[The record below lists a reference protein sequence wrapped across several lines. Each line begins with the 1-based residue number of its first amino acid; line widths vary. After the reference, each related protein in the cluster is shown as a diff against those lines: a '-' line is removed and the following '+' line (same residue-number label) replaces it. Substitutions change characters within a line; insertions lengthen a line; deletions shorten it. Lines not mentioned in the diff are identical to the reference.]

1 MLTPA
6 IPRNAPTRPPSPLA
20 ATITTLRRDHGD
32 IAQFTRSIAEACTSG
47 VDLDWSGWFAGHPA
61 SVVEL
66 PTYAFQ
72 RDHFWLVPAP
82 ASSDQIPAAT
92 EDDRPSCYRAA
103 WVPTGFNGTPAL
115 NGSYLILVPD
125 SLPDHPAVAMV
136 EHAVTTHGATAH
148 VHRVDPLAERAA
160 LAEQL
165 TSLSTAHE
173 PTAIISLLAL
183 DTTAHPGYPAIPSGL
198 AATITLAQAHADTHP
213 AGADAATPPLWC
225 LTQGA
230 VATSA
235 ADPLPHPLQAM
246 AWGAGPGRPP
256 CSIHVCGAA

>member
-1 MLTPA
+1 MHEIFDDDADTD
-6 IPRNAPTRPPSPLA
+6 A
-20 ATITTLRRDHGD
+20 AAVTTLRRDHGD
-32 IAQFTRSIAEACTSG
+32 IAQFTRSIAEASTSG
-47 VDLDWSGWFAGHPA
+47 VDLDWSGSFAGHPA

-72 RDHFWLVPAP
+72 RDHFWPRRRQPAAIRSRQQRKTIVRAVIAPPGFRP
-82 ASSDQIPAAT
+82 AST
-92 EDDRPSCYRAA
+92 
-103 WVPTGFNGTPAL
+103 AL
-115 NGSYLILVPD
+115 GLERKYLILVPD

-198 AATITLAQAHADTHP
+198 AATITLAQAHADTHRP
-213 AGADAATPPLWC
+213 APTRPHRRYGASLRAPSPP
-225 LTQGA
+225 
-230 VATSA
+230 
-235 ADPLPHPLQAM
+235 
-246 AWGAGPGRPP
+246 RPP
-256 CSIHVCGAA
+256 IRSRTHCRRWPGGRAGWPPWSIHVCGAA